1 MPTLKST
8 TLAYK
13 KVALTTGDPLGI
25 GFEVACKALSKLGP
39 QKKVIFFIFRD
50 RNQEKR
56 QPRYFKLLDQKF
68 LRMTFSDQKA
78 ALQFVNLLIKK
89 NKVPKNLLIDLSLL
103 ESAAEWVLAAAKS
116 CIKKDY
122 DSLAT
127 GPLSKVLVKA
137 SGLPF
142 VGHTGAFRMLLPKSK
157 LHMAFLGNKFNVLL
171 ASDHISMSEVP
182 NFLNK
187 KTILSALESAKKF
200 KHLIRSR
207 KKIALLGLN
216 PHAGEKGILGN
227 FEKKVLKNLPANVVG
242 PLVPD
247 AAFFKSNWAKFSVF
261 VCMYH
266 DQGLIPFKMIHG
278 QDSGVHITIG
288 LPFVRTSVDHGT
300 AFDIYNKNVANPASM
315 LDAIRLNLIL
325 IRGNNV

>member
-8 TLAYK
+8 IPIYK

-39 QKKVIFFIFRD
+39 QKKVVFFLYRD

-68 LRMTFSDQKA
+68 MRVTFSDQRS

-89 NKVPKNLLIDLSLL
+89 NKVPKNLLVDLSLF
-103 ESAAEWVLAAAKS
+103 ESAAEWVLSAAKA
-116 CIKKDY
+116 CIKKDF

-127 GPLSKVLVKA
+127 GPLSKVLVKR

-142 VGHTGAFRMLLPKSK
+142 MGHTGAFRMLLPKAK
-157 LHMAFLGNKFNVLL
+157 LHMAFVGKKFNVLL
-171 ASDHISMSEVP
+171 ASDHIPLSDVP

-187 KTILSALESAKKF
+187 KTILNSIESAKKL
-200 KHLIRSR
+200 KLLLRSR

-216 PHAGEKGILGN
+216 PHAGEKGMLGS
-227 FEKKVLKNLPANVVG
+227 FEKKFLKKIPVGIVG

-247 AAFFKSNWAKFSVF
+247 TAFFPSNWSKFSVF
-261 VCMYH
+261 ICLYH

-300 AFDIYNKNVANPASM
+300 AFDIYNKNLANPASM

-325 IRGNNV
+325 LRGKNV